1 MKAYL
6 NRILDIPAS
15 DPDEARR
22 GRLLNILLLGI
33 ISAALLG
40 LAGILIDTLPR
51 EGTNPAE
58 LQITLVGIG
67 IFITGAAGIYWINRR
82 YSARLGALLFL
93 LLLTGIFVFTDVP
106 KELVVGRSL
115 FLFTIPITISSLILA
130 PRASFLFASL
140 SSVIVTWLGLSVGIG
155 INIFVIS
162 GFFIL
167 ALVSWLFFV
176 CFVFQS

>member
-1 MKAYL
+1 MKRYL
-6 NRILDIPAS
+6 NHILDVSTS

-40 LAGILIDTLPR
+40 LAAIIIDTFAR
-51 EGTNPAE
+51 QEANQAE
-58 LQITLVGIG
+58 LQLTLIGIG
-67 IFITGAAGIYWINRR
+67 IFITGAVGIYWINRR
-82 YSARLGALLFL
+82 YSPRLGALLFL

-106 KELVVGRSL
+106 RELAVGRSL

-130 PRASFLFASL
+130 PRASFLFATI

-155 INIFVIS
+155 INVFVI
-162 GFFIL
+162 
-167 ALVSWLFFV
+167 
-176 CFVFQS
+176 